1 MMNSTAAEVQFMTS
15 LIKLAVRDV
24 IANDSDILNSKRKVG
39 EMAINHRLAVYLER
53 HLPKFIHR
61 FLSETASDNYFFD
74 LEYDRNYGSTK
85 KLVIDGVEA
94 SRRPD
99 ILVHSRT
106 NDLIPVQHLL
116 AVEAKKR
123 FSEKGSSFDTKK
135 IKALMQ
141 QYNYK
146 FGLTILYRC
155 RRTFVTAKLY
165 YCIEDIVECTLIEV
179 SDAEVVN
186 LPHTSTTSPVPK

>member
-1 MMNSTAAEVQFMTS
+1 MAY
-15 LIKLAVRDV
+15 LIKLAIRD
-24 IANDSDILNSKRKVG
+24 IITNDIDILNLKRKVG

-53 HLPKFIHR
+53 HLPEFINR
-61 FLSETASDNYFFD
+61 FLPETTSDDYFFD

-85 KLVIDGVEA
+85 KLIIDGIEA

-123 FSEKGSSFDTKK
+123 FSEKGLSFDTKK
-135 IKALMQ
+135 IKALME

-146 FGLTILYRC
+146 FGLTVLYRC
-155 RRTFVTAKLY
+155 RRSFVTAKLY
-165 YCIEDIVECTLIEV
+165 YCNDGTVKHIPIEV
-179 SDAEVVN
+179 SDNEVVN
-186 LPHTSTTSPVPK
+186 SPYTSTTSPVPK